1 MKQALNFD
9 ANQTNILQM
18 WEVETSRRK
27 HLGRLNTIYRDKSL
41 TMKNRSIRD
50 SPDHYMLL
58 HLKNKEKD
66 L

>member
-9 ANQTNILQM
+9 ANQANILQM
-18 WEVETSRRK
+18 WEVKSSRRR
-27 HLGRLNTIYRDKSL
+27 HLGRLNTIYRDKSM

-50 SPDHYMLL
+50 SPITTCSFTS
-58 HLKNKEKD
+58 KTKKKD

>member
-1 MKQALNFD
+1 MKQAMKFD

-41 TMKNRSIRD
+41 TMKNRSIQE
-50 SPDHYMLL
+50 SPNYYMLL

-66 L
+66 M